1 MFVRALLAASALVI
15 CTARES
21 NPPHIVLIIAD
32 DLGWDDVG
40 FHGSNEI
47 PTPNIDALAY
57 AGVVL
62 QHHYV
67 APICTPSRAAL
78 MTGKYPIHTGMQHNV
93 IYGAEPRGLP
103 LSEKIL
109 PQYLQ
114 ELGYKTHLVGKWHLG
129 SYKKEYL
136 PQHRGFDTHTGFIT
150 GKIDMYDHTN
160 AERGMWGFDFRR
172 DSATVSHDL
181 FGKYA
186 TDVYTEEAVKL
197 IRKHNSS
204 APLFLVVAH
213 SAVHSGN
220 PYEPIRAPEDI
231 IAKFSHIK
239 DRQRQKFGGVM
250 WKLDESVGKV
260 VEALQVNGLLQN
272 SIILFTTDNG
282 GAAAGF
288 NSNAASNFP
297 LRGVKNTL
305 WEGGVRGV
313 SALFSPRLVSK
324 SRIANQRLH
333 ISDWLPT
340 LYGVAGGDKSKLE
353 NIDGFD
359 QWESLSNDFKSKR
372 SSIVHNIDHEWN
384 IAGITVNQWKLISG
398 TTYQGNWDGWY
409 NCNRR
414 DGEYQI
420 DLVENSYAGQAIAKL
435 GLMPDKS
442 KMITLR
448 DAASLKC
455 KNDTAPIICNPLKAP
470 CLFNI
475 EEDPCEFRNL
485 ADLNPD
491 ILQQMLT
498 ELSEVNRTVV
508 PPNNKPIDERGNPKY
523 WGQVYFNFGDFE
535 LSNPDSIDSELC
547 KARI

>member
-1 MFVRALLAASALVI
+1 MLLLYVMLASALALCDALV
-15 CTARES
+15 S
-21 NPPHIVLIIAD
+21 NPPNIVLIIAD

-47 PTPNIDALAY
+47 WTPNIDALAY
-57 AGVVL
+57 AGVIL

-78 MTGKYPIHTGMQHNV
+78 MTGKYPIHTGMQHGV

-109 PQYLQ
+109 PQYLK
-114 ELGYKTHLVGKWHLG
+114 ELGYKTHLIGKWHLG

-136 PQHRGFDTHTGFIT
+136 PRHRGFDSHTGFIT

-160 AERGMWGFDFRR
+160 AEKGMWGFDFRR
-172 DSATVSHDL
+172 DSAVAHDL

-186 TDVYTEEAVKL
+186 TDIYTNEAVKV
-197 IRKHNSS
+197 IREHNGSV
-204 APLFLVVAH
+204 PLFLMVAH

-220 PYEPIRAPEDI
+220 PYEPIRAPEHVYD
-231 IAKFSHIK
+231 KFNHIK
-239 DRQRQKFGGVM
+239 DRQRQKFAGVL

-260 VEALQVNGLLQN
+260 VEALQTNGLLHN

-313 SALFSPRLVSK
+313 SALFSPRLVSN
-324 SRIANQRLH
+324 SRVATQQLH

-340 LYGVAGGDKSKLE
+340 LYGAAGGDVSILS
-353 NIDGFD
+353 NIDGFN
-359 QWESLSNDFKSKR
+359 QWETLSKDLKSKR
-372 SSIVHNIDHEWN
+372 SSVVHNIDENWG
-384 IAGITVNQWKLISG
+384 IAAITIDQWKLISG
-398 TTYQGNWDGWY
+398 TTYHGEWDGWH
-409 NCNRR
+409 NSNRR
-414 DGEYQI
+414 DGEYKI
-420 DLVENSYAGQAIAKL
+420 DLIMQSTAARAIAKL
-435 GLMPDKS
+435 GLMPDKNKIMS
-442 KMITLR
+442 IR
-448 DAASLKC
+448 DAASVKC
-455 KNDTAPIICNPLKAP
+455 SNDSVIICKPLEAP

-475 EEDPCEFRNL
+475 KEDPCELRNL
-485 ADLNPD
+485 AESEPE
-491 ILQQMLT
+491 ILHKMLT

-508 PPNNKPIDERGNPKY
+508 PPNNKPVDPHGDPKY
-523 WGQVYFNFGDFE
+523 WGQLYFNFGDFE
-535 LSNPDSIDSELC
+535 LSNSNPTGIKSCNNS
-547 KARI
+547 